1 MKNKLLAVSL
11 LLAAGLF
18 FDGRSTAKPT
28 NEKVTLELL
37 NPMGV
42 IEPPKTIGLTPR
54 IYDLAGKKIV
64 LLHNNKPGAANLYAA
79 LEELL
84 KQKYPSITISRE
96 YKAGSTTEP
105 REEEFQ
111 KIAKE
116 CDAFIFAIGD

>member
-18 FDGRSTAKPT
+18 FGGRSTAKPA

-42 IEPPKTIGLTPR
+42 IEPPKALGLTPR
-54 IYDLAGKKIV
+54 ISDLAGKKV
-64 LLHNNKPGAANLYAA
+64 ALLNNGKSGVRNLITA

-84 KQKYPSITISRE
+84 KQKYPTATILTQ
-96 YKAGSTTEP
+96 YKAGSTADP